1 MREDIQSL
9 LRAGRHC
16 VMATAADNK
25 PYCSLMAYVVNDDY
39 TRIFMGTRRNT
50 RKYQNLA
57 GNPLV
62 SLLMDSR
69 DQHQPQALTIEGVIE
84 EIDQKP
90 EKDQIREAL
99 VSRHP
104 ELKSLLDSP
113 DAAIISVRVKSVVF
127 LNGLT
132 DVFRQQIE

>member
-1 MREDIQSL
+1 MREEIQSL

-25 PYCSLMAYVVNDDY
+25 PYCSLMAYAVNDDC
-39 TRIFMGTRRNT
+39 TQIFVGTRRNT

-57 GNPLV
+57 ENPLV

-69 DQHQPQALTIEGVIE
+69 DQHRPQALTIEGVIE
-84 EIDQKP
+84 EIEQDP
-90 EKDQIREAL
+90 EKDQIREL
-99 VSRHP
+99 LTGRHP

-113 DAAIISVRVKSVVF
+113 DAAILCVRVKSVVF

-132 DVFRQQIE
+132 DVFRQEIE

>member
-57 GNPLV
+57 ENPLV

>member
-1 MREDIQSL
+1 MHEEIQSL
-9 LRAGRHC
+9 LRARCHC

-25 PYCSLMAYVVNDDY
+25 PYCSLMAYVVNDDC
-39 TRIFMGTRRNT
+39 TRIFVGTRRNT

-57 GNPLV
+57 ENPLV

-69 DQHQPQALTIEGVIE
+69 DQNPPRALTIEGEIE
-84 EIDQKP
+84 EIEQDP

-99 VSRHP
+99 MARHP

-113 DAAIISVRVKSVVF
+113 DAAIICVRVKSVVF